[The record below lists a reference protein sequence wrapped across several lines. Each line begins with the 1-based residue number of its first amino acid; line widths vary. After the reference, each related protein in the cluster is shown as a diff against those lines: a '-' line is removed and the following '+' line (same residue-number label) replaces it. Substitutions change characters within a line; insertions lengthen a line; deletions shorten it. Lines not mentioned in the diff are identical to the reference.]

1 MDQSNSL
8 RQKRSNLNLAGR
20 VLGGAIIL
28 GGTALVGVGGYKA
41 VELFIDG
48 RRHPELY
55 GDYAQR
61 QENNSLTM
69 AGGLFLGATGLYLF
83 RICKD
88 ELKEPIS

>member
-1 MDQSNSL
+1 MDRSNSL
-8 RQKRSNLNLAGR
+8 GRKRSNVNLAGR
-20 VLGGAIIL
+20 VLGGAIII

-41 VELFIDG
+41 VKTFIEG
-48 RRHPELY
+48 RRSPEQY
-55 GDYAQR
+55 VDYAQR

-83 RICKD
+83 RICRD

>member
-1 MDQSNSL
+1 MNPSNSL

-20 VLGGAIIL
+20 VLGGAIII
-28 GGTALVGVGGYKA
+28 GGTTLVGVGGYKA
-41 VELFIDG
+41 VETFIDG

-55 GDYAQR
+55 VDYAQR

-83 RICKD
+83 RICRD